1 MRWIQFDIIDFKKG
15 RRGAWP
21 MEVAFRSGKDKKS
34 DALLETPERTAA
46 MLTILAQRDPFLIS
60 DTC

>member
-1 MRWIQFDIIDFKKG
+1 MRWIQLDIVDFKKG

-21 MEVAFRSGKDKKS
+21 MEVAFRSGKDKKRDS
-34 DALLETPERTAA
+34 LLETPERTAA
-46 MLTILAQRDPFLIS
+46 MVTILAQRDPFWIS

>member
-34 DALLETPERTAA
+34 DSLLEIPERTAA
-46 MLTILAQRDPFLIS
+46 MLTILAQRDPF
-60 DTC
+60 